1 MIELIIKEKSR
12 NVLWINLSYT
22 YNRIAVVSDLHAEDK
37 GFNARCFTKTIK
49 AINPEVLII
58 AGDVFN
64 NMEKQ
69 KFDESMAKI
78 VVELTGYPNNLR
90 EILIT
95 LSIGNHDPKIKGLM
109 ESFNINNINVKAI
122 NGVALLRFNDK
133 HLVVLHGDLLF
144 KNGIIAAFINLLLG
158 KGFYERITKRI
169 LLLNS
174 DTFLIMGHTHIP
186 FIDYKMKSAN
196 SGSWAWRPIV
206 GKSSTIL
213 IINKDFVI
221 KLLKPFCKV

>member
-1 MIELIIKEKSR
+1 
-12 NVLWINLSYT
+12 
-22 YNRIAVVSDLHAEDK
+22 
-37 GFNARCFTKTIK
+37 
-49 AINPEVLII
+49 
-58 AGDVFN
+58 
-64 NMEKQ
+64 
-69 KFDESMAKI
+69 
-78 VVELTGYPNNLR
+78 
-90 EILIT
+90 
-95 LSIGNHDPKIKGLM
+95 
-109 ESFNINNINVKAI
+109 
-122 NGVALLRFNDK
+122 
-133 HLVVLHGDLLF
+133 
-144 KNGIIAAFINLLLG
+144 GIIAAFINLLLG